1 MYLWKLKKSLLLT
14 NTSWLTTSTVA
25 GRNVFLGR
33 NKLKKICT
41 ISKRREAEKQR
52 LAEEA
57 EKQRLAEEAEKQRGK
72 HSKLETFWSKNALDS
87 FS

>member
-1 MYLWKLKKSLLLT
+1 MYLWKLLKKSLLLT

-57 EKQRLAEEAEKQRGK
+57 EKQRGK